1 MNVWIDTDGSV
12 SSATQ
17 HDCVTHRHQ
26 VSGCLAE
33 VLQNGLGHLL
43 GNKGVKMMNLASE
56 RAGVCRINDFVG
68 CDRRAGAE
76 GFHALIQAY
85 LILNHVV
92 RYFG

>member
-1 MNVWIDTDGSV
+1 MNVWVDTDGSV
-12 SSATQ
+12 SAAAQ
-17 HDCVTHRHQ
+17 HDRIAHRHQ